1 MADDQARPFGARWL
15 GPGETAQRLGVSIK
29 ALRVYEREGLVA
41 PHRTEAGW
49 RAYGPVELAR
59 LHQVIVLRDL
69 GFPLKA
75 IQRLL
80 ANPTFDLSETLALQ
94 RQTLLT
100 QQGKIAHALKLLD
113 QAAAKM
119 AGGNALSLDDLS
131 QLTKE
136 TIVQTTMKEFEDRFE
151 ALVAERDPTG
161 KASQV
166 IKDVVSQVRAEGRVD
181 ALNAELK
188 VLLAE
193 AKRLQAL
200 GDPNSED
207 AKRMTRR
214 WLEVTKDIKRPAAEH
229 KAALRAAFF
238 DAAAEIKAP
247 PIDPAVLHF
256 IKAVADGMKARGEIP
271 AD

>member
-1 MADDQARPFGARWL
+1 MADDKERRLGERWL

-41 PHRTEAGW
+41 PHRTESGW
-49 RAYGPVELAR
+49 RTYGPSQLAR

-75 IQRLL
+75 IKHLV
-80 ANPTFDLSETLALQ
+80 ANAAFDLSETLALQ
-94 RQTLLT
+94 RQTLLA
-100 QQGKIAHALKLLD
+100 QQSKIAHALELLD

-136 TIVQTTMKEFEDRFE
+136 TIVQSTMKELEDRFE

-161 KASQV
+161 QASQV
-166 IKDVVSQVRAEGRVD
+166 IKDLVSQVRAEGNVD

-188 VLLAE
+188 VLLPE

-214 WLEVTKDIKRPAAEH
+214 WLEVTKDIKRPTTEH
-229 KAALRAAFF
+229 KQMLRDAFI
-238 DAAAEIKAP
+238 DAAAEMKAP
-247 PIDPAVLHF
+247 PVDPAVFAF
-256 IKAVADGMKARGEIP
+256 IKAVADGMRARGEIP
-271 AD
+271 A

>member
-1 MADDQARPFGARWL
+1 MAGDKERWL

-41 PHRTEAGW
+41 PHRTEGGW
-49 RAYGPVELAR
+49 RAYGPAELAR

-75 IQRLL
+75 IKRLL
-80 ANPTFDLSETLALQ
+80 ASPSFDLAETLALQ

-100 QQGKIAHALKLLD
+100 QQRKIVRAIDLLD

-136 TIVQTTMKEFEDRFE
+136 TIVQSTVKEFEDRFE

-161 KASQV
+161 QTSQV
-166 IKDVVSQVRAEGRVD
+166 IKDLVSQVRAEGNVD
-181 ALNAELK
+181 AINAELK
-188 VLLAE
+188 VLLPE
-193 AKRLQAL
+193 AKRLQSI
-200 GDPNSED
+200 GDPDSED
-207 AKRMTRR
+207 AKRMVRR

-229 KAALRAAFF
+229 KQALRAAFL
-238 DAAAEIKAP
+238 DAAAEIQDAP
-247 PIDPAVLHF
+247 VEPAVFAF
-256 IKAVADGMKARGEIP
+256 IKAVADGMRARGEIP
-271 AD
+271 A